1 MTEALLEFQGV
12 TKNFGGVIAV
22 NNNSF
27 QVKEGRVVAL
37 IGPNGA
43 GKTSTFNCITG
54 MYAPD
59 AGEVWF
65 HGEKINHLKPHK
77 IAELG
82 IARTFQNL
90 QIFTNL
96 SVLENVMVAA
106 KETRKPN
113 IVASMLRL
121 PGIKSDEERAQM
133 LALEMLELVGLTDRA
148 QVLANDLS
156 FGEQR
161 LLEVARALALRP
173 KLLLLDEPLSGLSR
187 EEVKGMVALIQKLK
201 KDGLTIFLIEHDLS
215 TVMEISDHII
225 VLDFGSKIAEGRPD
239 EVRSNE
245 RVIEAYLGRDVKK
258 QYEAPEGKRGEREP
272 ILTLK
277 DIHTYRSTIHALKGV
292 DLQIDKGS
300 LVAVIG
306 ANGAGKSTL
315 LGTIAGQ
322 YSPKQGT
329 ICFDGKSMEKV
340 PAEIVSRRGINLVP
354 ERRGMF
360 AELTVEESIR
370 LGAYPRIGSLLISA
384 EEKRR
389 IEDEMEQ
396 MYQLFPRLKE
406 RRKQLAGTLSG
417 GEQQMLAI
425 VRGLMAHPKV
435 LLLDEPSLGLAPLIV
450 EEIFDRLY
458 QLKKSD
464 MTIVLVEQNA
474 KAALQIADY
483 AYVLENG
490 RIKLEGLPN
499 DLMQDSRIRDAYLS
513 GH

>member
-1 MTEALLEFQGV
+1 MSETLLDIRDV
-12 TKNFGGVIAV
+12 TKGFGGVIAV
-22 NNNSF
+22 NNNTF
-27 QVKEGRVVAL
+27 QVEKGMVVSL

-54 MYAPD
+54 MYTPD
-59 AGEVWF
+59 SGEVRF
-65 HGEKINHLKPHK
+65 NGEKINHLKAHQ

-90 QIFTNL
+90 QIFTNM
-96 SVLENVMVAA
+96 SVLENVMVAVE
-106 KETRKPN
+106 KTRKPN
-113 IVASMLRL
+113 VLASMFRL
-121 PGIKSDEERAQM
+121 PSIRANEEHART
-133 LALEMLELVGLTDRA
+133 LAMEKLMLVGLADRA
-148 QVLANDLS
+148 HVSAKDLS

-161 LLEVARALALRP
+161 LLEVARSLALEP
-173 KLLLLDEPLSGLSR
+173 KLLLLDEPMSGLSR
-187 EEVKGMVALIQKLK
+187 EEVKNMVALIKRLRAE
-201 KDGLTIFLIEHDLS
+201 GLTIFLIEHDLS
-215 TVMEISDHII
+215 TVMEISDKII
-225 VLDFGSKIAEGRPD
+225 VLEFGSKIAEGLP
-239 EVRSNE
+239 EEIQTNE
-245 RVIEAYLGRDVKK
+245 RVIEAYLGRDMKK
-258 QYEAPEGKRGEREP
+258 QYSSEAKTTKGNVLVE
-272 ILTLK
+272 LK
-277 DIHTYRSTIHALKGV
+277 EVHTFRSNIHALKGI
-292 DLQIDKGS
+292 DLQIRTGE
-300 LVAVIG
+300 LVAIIG

-322 YSPKQGT
+322 YTPKRGS
-329 ICFDGKSMEKV
+329 IHFNGKAIKNI
-340 PAEIVSRRGINLVP
+340 PAELLSRKGINLVP

-360 AELTVEESIR
+360 YELTVEESIR
-370 LGAYPRIGSLLISA
+370 LGAYPRLNSMLPSA
-384 EEKRR
+384 EAKHKLDE
-389 IEDEMEQ
+389 EMER

-458 QLKKSD
+458 QLKQSE

-474 KAALQIADY
+474 KAALQIADF

-490 RIKLEGLPN
+490 LIKLKGNPEDLIN
-499 DLMQDSRIRDAYLS
+499 DERIRNAYLS